1 MTVPQWFKDL
11 MYYLGCIAV
20 VGGAIVYLVKGVKAL
35 TKPNNDQNKMIKENT
50 EKIAEHEERL
60 TLQEKQSELI
70 MQGVLALLSHSI
82 DGNNVDVMKT
92 AKSDIQKF
100 LIEK

>member
-82 DGNNVDVMKT
+82 DGNNVDGMKT
-92 AKSDIQKF
+92 AKNDIQKF
-100 LIEK
+100 LIQK